1 MTKYLFLGDYVDRG
15 NYGVEIILTLFALK
29 IAYPNLIFLL
39 RGNHECR
46 QMTSAHNFREE
57 CIYKYDQE
65 IYDMI
70 MDSFDQLPLGAII
83 NGQFL
88 ALHGG
93 ISPELE
99 SALDLNKAD
108 RFREP
113 PQLGILCDVLWS
125 DPVDNDTGLQ
135 PGMWMP
141 NPSRGCSYYFGYYHQ
156 LQRHQHLSE
165 KERTAQSHSRSR
177 GAIRGLQ
184 GLCLAKHRLSTGC
197 DPLLGTELLRL
208 LCE

>member
-1 MTKYLFLGDYVDRG
+1 MQDPVTIVGDVHGQFYDVREIFRLGGNPEMTKYLFLGDYVDRG

-29 IAYPNLIFLL
+29 VAYPNLIFLL

-57 CIYKYDQE
+57 CLYKFDQE

-99 SALDLNKAD
+99 NALDLNRTD

-113 PQLGILCDVLWS
+113 PQIGVLCDVLWS

-141 NPSRGCSYYFGYYHQ
+141 NPSRGCSYYFGYNH
-156 LQRHQHLSE
+156 
-165 KERTAQSHSRSR
+165 
-177 GAIRGLQ
+177 
-184 GLCLAKHRLSTGC
+184 
-197 DPLLGTELLRL
+197 
-208 LCE
+208 